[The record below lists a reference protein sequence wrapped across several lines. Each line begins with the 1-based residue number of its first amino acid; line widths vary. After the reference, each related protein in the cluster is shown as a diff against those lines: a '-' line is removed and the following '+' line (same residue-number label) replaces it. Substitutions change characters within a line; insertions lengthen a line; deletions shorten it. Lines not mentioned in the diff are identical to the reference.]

1 MTYMII
7 LREKITYVIYY
18 IICDKLH
25 IKHESRPLSL
35 HPIGTL
41 YLQCDYHVK
50 SA

>member
-1 MTYMII
+1 MII

-25 IKHESRPLSL
+25 IKHEPRPLPL
-35 HPIGTL
+35 YPIGTL
-41 YLQCDYHVK
+41 YLQSNYHAK